1 VEYLDLSPYE
11 YARFPLPLRCIG
23 WLGREH
29 GVQGSAEPPVSSDE
43 LTRLKAASQRL
54 GSVTLGVHECDFCP
68 EESAFEG
75 NGEFRYYLR
84 NGETYSA
91 PMMVLHYIEA
101 HGYRPPL
108 VFREGLAETGDLP
121 WDGRAQRLS
130 DILLDASEDFDFRCE
145 AVIDLANWPDART
158 LEAPGRAAADEELAD
173 IVGEDIH
180 RSRELVLGRLKP

>member
-1 VEYLDLSPYE
+1 MEYLDLSPYE
-11 YARFPLPLRCIG
+11 YAPFPLPLRCIG

-29 GVQGSAEPPVSSDE
+29 GVQGDGEPPVTTAE
-43 LTRLKAASQRL
+43 LARLRATSQRL
-54 GSVTLGVHECDFCP
+54 GSVMLGVHECEFCP

-75 NGEFRYYLR
+75 NGEFRYYLG
-84 NGETYSA
+84 NGESYSA

-108 VFREGLAETGDLP
+108 VFREGLAETVDLP

-130 DILLDASEDFDFRCE
+130 EILLDVSQDLDLRYE
-145 AVIDLANWPDART
+145 AVIDLANWPDARSLDA
-158 LEAPGRAAADEELAD
+158 LERAAADEELAD
-173 IVGEDIH
+173 IASEEIH